1 MGRSVRLSWV
11 GGEHDFA
18 LRLGELRG
26 LQDQTNA
33 GPHELLTKLQVGT
46 WRVDDPIRTI
56 QFGLVGG
63 GMDRIEAGKLVIA
76 MAELHGLSSLVPLS
90 IGILGSALAGVA
102 GDEVGEPM
110 GVGPTSQSENG
121 GSASST
127 DLGPLPD
134 SPLTRST
141 E

>member
-1 MGRSVRLSWV
+1 MRRSVRLSWE

-33 GPHELLTKLQVGT
+33 GPHELLSKLQIGT

-56 QFGLVGG
+56 QFGLIGG
-63 GMDRIEAGKLVIA
+63 GMDRQEAGKLVIA
-76 MAELHGLSSLVPLS
+76 MAELHGLSTLVPLA

-102 GDEVGEPM
+102 GDEVGEQT
-110 GVGPTSQSENG
+110 GVDQTNQSESG

-127 DLGPLPD
+127 DLAPLPG
-134 SPLTRST
+134 SPLNKST

>member
-1 MGRSVRLSWV
+1 MRHSVRLNWP

-18 LRLGELRG
+18 LRLGDLRG
-26 LQDQTNA
+26 LQEQANA

-56 QFGLVGG
+56 QFGLIGG
-63 GMDRIEAGKLVIA
+63 GMDRIEAGKLVVAI
-76 MAELHGLSSLVPLS
+76 AELHGLSSLVPLA

-102 GDEVGEPM
+102 GDEVGEPT
-110 GVGPTSQSENG
+110 GVDPTSQSESG
-121 GSASST
+121 GSAGST
-127 DLGPLPD
+127 DPEPLPG
-134 SPLTRST
+134 SPLSRST

>member
-1 MGRSVRLSWV
+1 MRHSVRLNWP

-18 LRLGELRG
+18 LRLGDLRG
-26 LQDQTNA
+26 LQDACNA

-63 GMDRIEAGKLVIA
+63 GMDRIEAGKLVTTI
-76 MAELHGLSSLVPLS
+76 AELHGLSSLVPLA

-102 GDEVGEPM
+102 GDEVGEPK
-110 GVGPTSQSENG
+110 GVDPTSQSESG
-121 GSASST
+121 GSAGST
-127 DLGPLPD
+127 DLEPLPG
-134 SPLTRST
+134 SPPTRST